1 MSGQMMGGQMMGG
14 QANVAERSI
23 GAQVGSVDPIWDAV
37 RDAAERAMADDP
49 TLCAFMGR
57 AVLNHASLEAAVA
70 DRVAERLHHQ
80 DVPADALRH
89 EMERAAARDPEWGAR
104 LRIDVQAVFDR
115 DPACHRH
122 LDPVLYFKGFHA
134 LQAHR
139 LAHALWGEGRR
150 DLALYVQSRMSS
162 VFQVDIHPAT
172 RVGRGVFIDH
182 GTGIVVGETAVIG
195 DRVSILQGVTL
206 GGTGKEWDD
215 RHPKVRSGVLIGANA
230 SVLGN
235 IEIGTC
241 SKIAAGSVVVKP
253 VPPNT
258 TVAGVPAK
266 VIGEAGC
273 DEPSAQMNQ
282 LLGQVS
288 GPEPDGVE
296 KGRATGN
303 AAPVSPDA
311 AASD

>member
-1 MSGQMMGGQMMGG
+1 MGLPELKVD
-14 QANVAERSI
+14 A
-23 GAQVGSVDPIWDAV
+23 VDPIWDAV
-37 RDAAERAMADDP
+37 QEAAEAAVRADP

-57 AVLNHASLEAAVA
+57 AVLNHPSLEDAVA

-89 EMERAAARDPEWGAR
+89 EMARAAEADPDWGAR
-104 LRIDVQAVFDR
+104 LRIDIQAVFDR

-139 LAHALWGEGRR
+139 LAHALWGWGRY

-172 RVGRGVFIDH
+172 RVGRGVFLDH
-182 GTGIVVGETAVIG
+182 GTGIVVGETAVIE

-206 GGTGKEWDD
+206 GGTGKEWGD
-215 RHPKVRSGVLIGANA
+215 RHPKIRSGVLVGANA
-230 SVLGN
+230 AVLGN
-235 IEIGTC
+235 IEIGHC
-241 SKIAAGSVVVKP
+241 SKIAAGSVVVKA
-253 VPPNT
+253 VPPNV

-273 DEPSAQMNQ
+273 EEPSAQMNQ
-282 LLGQVS
+282 LLGA
-288 GPEPDGVE
+288 PN
-296 KGRATGN
+296 GN
-303 AAPVSPDA
+303 GETVR
-311 AASD
+311 

>member
-1 MSGQMMGGQMMGG
+1 MSVTNI
-14 QANVAERSI
+14 APSPAERSV
-23 GAQVGSVDPIWDAV
+23 GAVDPIWDAV
-37 RDAAERAMADDP
+37 RAAAEQAVRDDP

-57 AVLNHASLEAAVA
+57 AVLNHATLEAAVA

-89 EMERAAARDPEWGAR
+89 EMERAAARDAEWGAR

-139 LAHALWGEGRR
+139 LAHALWGEHRR

-182 GTGIVVGETAVIG
+182 GTGIVVGETAVIE

-235 IEIGTC
+235 IEIGHC
-241 SKIAAGSVVVKP
+241 AKVAAGSVVVKP

-266 VIGEAGC
+266 VIGAAGC

-282 LLGQVS
+282 LLGQAG
-288 GPEPDGVE
+288 GPPGEGAPT
-296 KGRATGN
+296 GRVTGTVTGTV
-303 AAPVSPDA
+303 AGTVGSTVTDA
-311 AASD
+311 

>member
-1 MSGQMMGGQMMGG
+1 MGLPELKVD
-14 QANVAERSI
+14 A
-23 GAQVGSVDPIWDAV
+23 VDPIWDAV
-37 RDAAERAMADDP
+37 QEAAEAAVRADP

-57 AVLNHASLEAAVA
+57 AVLNHPSLEDAVA

-89 EMERAAARDPEWGAR
+89 EMARAAEADPDWGAR
-104 LRIDVQAVFDR
+104 LRIDIQAVFDR

-139 LAHALWGEGRR
+139 LAHALWGRGRY

-172 RVGRGVFIDH
+172 RVGRGVFLDH
-182 GTGIVVGETAVIG
+182 GTGIVVGETAVIE

-206 GGTGKEWDD
+206 GGTGKEWGD
-215 RHPKVRSGVLIGANA
+215 RHPKIRSGVLVGANA
-230 SVLGN
+230 AVLGN
-235 IEIGTC
+235 IEIGHC
-241 SKIAAGSVVVKP
+241 SKIAAGSVVVKA
-253 VPPNT
+253 VPPNV

-273 DEPSAQMNQ
+273 EEPSAQMNQ
-282 LLGQVS
+282 LLGA
-288 GPEPDGVE
+288 PN
-296 KGRATGN
+296 GN
-303 AAPVSPDA
+303 GETVR
-311 AASD
+311 